1 MGRGG
6 KSHKRRIYEEVK
18 VLALLITSPT
28 LNISPWPQSVC
39 RKSANVRWEA
49 SRLYYF
55 YLSLLLLILFLFQ
68 SCCRIFD
75 ATTAEGIQDLCRKS
89 LRRLATQEED
99 PDELETFFSSV
110 DQGWHQL
117 RKCLNHHQV
126 LFIDT
131 KRKSLKELMLC
142 EFLQSCK
149 CNCAIWDANKLF
161 LILYN
166 VFTFFCGHIKE
177 IYNLDYVGGN
187 R

>member
-1 MGRGG
+1 M
-6 KSHKRRIYEEVK
+6 K

-131 KRKSLKELMLC
+131 KRKSLRELMLC

-166 VFTFFCGHIKE
+166 VFTFFLRPQKR
-177 IYNLDYVGGN
+177 NLQFRLRGW
-187 R
+187 